1 MSESYC
7 RTCYRPIA
15 GDSII
20 CAACQHAHKPR
31 WPLVL
36 GAVGLPI
43 LIVGMLTLNVRLCAV
58 GAAIA
63 ALGAV
68 GYVISLR

>member
-1 MSESYC
+1 MTESYC
-7 RTCYRPIA
+7 RSCYRPIA
-15 GDSII
+15 VDSIL
-20 CAACQHAHKPR
+20 CSACERTSRPR
-31 WPLVL
+31 WPLVV
-36 GAVGLPI
+36 GAAGLPL
-43 LIVGMLTLNVRLCAV
+43 LIIGMLTLNVRLCAV